1 MNTDQLL
8 STHRGYVTEVAL
20 KYRRF
25 GVPLDDLINE
35 GAIGLLEAAQRFDA
49 SRGTKF
55 LTYASYWIHKQILGA
70 LEYQSRVVRVPDYR
84 LKRIRKRLKLENN
97 LLQELGRPP
106 TREEIRA
113 RLHLSGEPWTGALP
127 QATVE
132 VSIDDE
138 ADSVRSAIQALV
150 DQSTAG
156 PEDSLLHDET
166 TILVRNALEILA
178 PRERQV
184 LVARYGLEGRPRRT
198 LREVAAV
205 LDISREGVR
214 KIEMSARQKIARF
227 LTTRHTGTIG
237 SRIVTARA
245 KRPVEA

>member
-35 GAIGLLEAAQRFDA
+35 GAIGLLEAARRFDA

-84 LKRIRKRLKLENN
+84 LKRVRKLLKLENT

-113 RLHLSGEPWTGALP
+113 RLRLDGDPSTGMLP
-127 QATVE
+127 RTTFE

-138 ADSVRSAIQALV
+138 SDSVRPAIQALV
-150 DQSTAG
+150 DHSTAG

-166 TILVRNALEILA
+166 TILVRRSLEILT
-178 PRERQV
+178 PREKQI
-184 LVARYGLEGRPRRT
+184 LVARYGLEGNRRHT
-198 LREVAAV
+198 LREVAAE

-227 LTTRHTGTIG
+227 LTTRFGEVIG
-237 SRIVTARA
+237 SRTVTARA
-245 KRPVEA
+245 RHPVEA

>member
-1 MNTDQLL
+1 MNTDELL

-20 KYRRF
+20 KYRRY

-35 GAIGLLEAAQRFDA
+35 GAIGLLEAARRFDA

-84 LKRIRKRLKLENN
+84 LKRVRRMLKAENA
-97 LLQELGRPP
+97 LLQELGHPP

-113 RLHLSGEPWTGALP
+113 RLRLNGDPGTSDLP
-127 QATVE
+127 GMTLE

-138 ADSVRSAIQALV
+138 SDSVRTAIQALV
-150 DQSTAG
+150 DHSIAD

-166 TILVRNALEILA
+166 TILVREALGILA
-178 PRERQV
+178 PRKRQI
-184 LVARYGLEGRPRRT
+184 LVARYGLEGRRRLT
-198 LREVAAV
+198 LREVAAE

-214 KIEMSARQKIARF
+214 KIELSARQKIARF
-227 LTTRHTGTIG
+227 LTTRFAGSIRRRTLATCARHTVG
-237 SRIVTARA
+237 A
-245 KRPVEA
+245 